1 MHIVLVNIRVKME
14 KIEDFI
20 AASAENARNSR
31 KEAGIVRFDLIQQ
44 KDDPANFVLLE
55 VYRTPGDQALHRETA
70 HYLAWRDAVDGMMD
84 GPRKGLTYRSLNTPD
99 EAWGYGIDI

>member
-1 MHIVLVNIRVKME
+1 MHILLVNIRVKAE

-55 VYRTPGDQALHRETA
+55 VYRTAGDQALHRETA

-84 GPRKGLTYRSLNTPD
+84 GLRKGLTYHNLNTPD
-99 EAWGYGIDI
+99 EAWGYGMEI